1 MHEHCTDVHAQPDER
16 HVNPSHSAGLRWP
29 MLRLCRQ
36 LETDR
41 MQQVLAHPQYMA
53 NPLAAIKNHLET
65 TLPAAVLPKPQ
76 QQNKLSRGQA
86 RRSKQAGTVSM
97 QS

>member
-1 MHEHCTDVHAQPDER
+1 
-16 HVNPSHSAGLRWP
+16 

-53 NPLAAIKNHLET
+53 NPLAAIKNHLEA
-65 TLPAAVLPKPQ
+65 TLPAAALPKPQ
-76 QQNKLSRGQA
+76 QQNKLSKGQQ
-86 RRSKQAGTVSM
+86 RRNKQAGTVSM